1 MERVLVIGAG
11 LAGFA
16 GVAIGAAAS
25 HLAAG
30 NLATRDL
37 LDIASRYL
45 LVHAVAI
52 LGAAVLLHLDIP
64 RWGRSFARIA
74 GILFLL
80 GAALFSGGITLHAL
94 AGRPVI
100 DMIIPIGGVTMM
112 LGWLALAGC
121 GAGLARRPRA

>member
-1 MERVLVIGAG
+1 MERVLVVGAG

-30 NLATRDL
+30 NPTTHDL

-52 LGAAVLLHLDIP
+52 LGTGVLLLLDIA
-64 RWGRSFARIA
+64 GRARRFARLS
-74 GILFLL
+74 GFLL
-80 GAALFSGGITLHAL
+80 LIGVMLFSGGIILHGV
-94 AGRPVI
+94 AGHPVI
-100 DMIIPIGGVTMM
+100 DMIIPVGGVTLM
-112 LGWLALAGC
+112 LGWLALAVSGV
-121 GAGLARRPRA
+121 GLARRPRN

>member
-16 GVAIGAAAS
+16 GVVIGAAAS

-30 NLATRDL
+30 NPTMHDL

-52 LGAAVLLHLDIP
+52 LGAGVLLLLDTLA
-64 RWGRSFARIA
+64 RARTFARIS
-74 GILFLL
+74 GFLFLI
-80 GAALFSGGITLHAL
+80 GVTLFSGGITLHAL
-94 AGRPVI
+94 AGHPVI
-100 DMIIPIGGVTMM
+100 DMIIPVGGVTLM
-112 LGWLALAGC
+112 LGWLALAAC
-121 GAGLARRPRA
+121 GVGLARRPRA

>member
-1 MERVLVIGAG
+1 MERVLVIAAG

-16 GVAIGAAAS
+16 GVAIGAAGS

-30 NLATRDL
+30 NPASRDL

-45 LVHAVAI
+45 LVHAVAM
-52 LGAAVLLHLDIP
+52 LGGGVLAQLAIP
-64 RWGRSFARIA
+64 KRARRLALLA
-74 GILFLL
+74 GALFLI
-80 GAALFSGGITLHAL
+80 GVGLFSGGITLHAL
-94 AGRPVI
+94 AGHPVI

>member
-1 MERVLVIGAG
+1 MERVLVIAAG

-30 NLATRDL
+30 NPATHDL

-45 LVHAVAI
+45 LVHAAAM
-52 LGAAVLLHLDIP
+52 LGAAVLAQLDIP
-64 RWGRSFARIA
+64 KRARRLALLA
-74 GILFLL
+74 GALFLL
-80 GAALFSGGITLHAL
+80 GAGLFGGGITLHAL
-94 AGRPVI
+94 VGHPVV

-112 LGWLALAGC
+112 LGWLTLAGC